1 MRLRVGAQAVAAIG
15 IALSALV
22 GANAHA
28 QMSPPPLTQSQMMAP
43 SLRGLALDQA
53 ERQIS
58 AALKERAALG
68 PLDGTWEGTL
78 EVIAATPTTPQ
89 RFWHAGDRPQ
99 LQLLVAGGKAEVRV
113 KGADWRPVLV
123 GGGFQALDLGGSG
136 FVYGIHSA
144 NGWAEN
150 WNLSVTK
157 TDAETL
163 LVFLSFV
170 AGGSLDRLDAVTTEF
185 AVGAVGELKLL
196 APSAELGPVLSAGP
210 AITNDAAFDGAWEG
224 RLDVVHRHGAD
235 ELFRLPETATNTV
248 ARLTVRGTEA
258 DVFLDG
264 MQVNPGSGLRVARH
278 DSALLVYATFPLGT
292 WQWSLTKLDADTA
305 LAFAWR
311 VGDSSTLSDALALG
325 FLGELKRVSGRG
337 RRNDR

>member
-1 MRLRVGAQAVAAIG
+1 MRLRVEARAIAAIG
-15 IALSALV
+15 SVFLV
-22 GANAHA
+22 LAGVGAHA
-28 QMSPPPLTQSQMMAP
+28 QMIPPPLTQSQMGV
-43 SLRGLALDQA
+43 SIDGLGLDQA
-53 ERQIS
+53 AKQLR
-58 AALKERAALG
+58 AALKERASLG

-78 EVIAATPTTPQ
+78 EIIAETPSTPQ
-89 RFWHAGDRPQ
+89 RFWHLGDRPQ

-113 KGADWRPVLV
+113 KGVDWRPVLV

-136 FVYGIHSA
+136 FVYAIHSA
-144 NGWAEN
+144 SGWAEN

-170 AGGSLDRLDAVTTEF
+170 AGGSSDRLDEVTTEF
-185 AVGAVGELKLL
+185 AVGAVGALKLV
-196 APSAELGPVLSAGP
+196 APSAELGPVLSVGP
-210 AITNDAAFDGAWEG
+210 AITNDTAFDGAWEG
-224 RLDVVHRHGAD
+224 RLDVVHRYGAD
-235 ELFRLPETATNTV
+235 ELFRLPETATNTM
-248 ARLTVRGTEA
+248 ARLTVRGEEA

-264 MQVNPGSGLRVARH
+264 LQVNPGSGLRVARY
-278 DSALLVYATFPLGT
+278 DSAVLVYATFPLGT